1 MEKAKR
7 FCAVL
12 SALMEGK
19 TLKKKSSQLYY
30 IKWQYDVPVIYA
42 FIRKTDHGSILSY
55 MVSSSL
61 DELYPLLSE
70 ENAVIVDSSI
80 EDIVKDE

>member
-19 TLKKKSSQLYY
+19 TLKKRNSQFYY

-42 FIRKTDHGSILSY
+42 FIRKSDHGSILSY

-61 DELYPLLSE
+61 DELYPFLSE
-70 ENAVIVDSSI
+70 ENSVIIDSSI

>member
-1 MEKAKR
+1 MERAKR
-7 FCAVL
+7 FCTVL

-19 TLKKKSSQLYY
+19 TLKKKSGQFYY
-30 IKWQYDVPVIYA
+30 IKWQYGVPVIYS

-55 MVSSSL
+55 VVSSSL
-61 DELYPLLSE
+61 DELYPFLSE
-70 ENAVIVDSSI
+70 ENSVIIDSSI